1 MRSMRLVGTMLALIL
16 IASACGGD
24 DESSDPE
31 DPTPTSSSTPT
42 TTQSTTQDTVTPTSA
57 PDTLLGV
64 VVPEPSDTEVI
75 NGALPPEPV
84 GELEVGPPCHPAI

>member
-31 DPTPTSSSTPT
+31 DPTPTTPT
-42 TTQSTTQDTVTPTSA
+42 TA
-57 PDTLLGV
+57 RHH
-64 VVPEPSDTEVI
+64 PEHDAGHRHAYVSPGHAS
-75 NGALPPEPV
+75 GSGCA
-84 GELEVGPPCHPAI
+84 